1 MADDVVVFVNRKLE
15 REISE
20 ILVLNITEPE
30 FSPDEA
36 DFVHRR
42 LDQMRREF
50 SVSTYS
56 SEH

>member
-1 MADDVVVFVNRKLE
+1 MAVFVNRKLE

-42 LDQMRREF
+42 LDQIWREF
-50 SVSTYS
+50 SASTYS